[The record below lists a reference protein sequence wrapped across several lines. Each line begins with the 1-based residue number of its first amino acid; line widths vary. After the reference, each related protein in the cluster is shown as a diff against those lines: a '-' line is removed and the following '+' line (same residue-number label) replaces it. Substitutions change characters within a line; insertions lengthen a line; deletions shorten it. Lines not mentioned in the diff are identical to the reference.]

1 MDSLSSKVQT
11 RTHDHV
17 SNVTSASHAHDM
29 DSYANKLAEG
39 SKKGIKFRLM
49 EDAAKMDNG
58 ESSSSQQGRDKDY
71 DGDSDVEVIYDEM
84 EQSLKDNIGV
94 VNEKRHELE
103 ELQEQIDKNPF
114 DESLREMEA
123 RCMRDFETA
132 ALDEEHFM
140 KQKSKIEWLSAGD
153 ANSAYFHRALKSKIN
168 KGRINSIVDSGGI
181 FLQHD
186 EVPDAFVNH
195 YKVFLG
201 SESSSVIVNRLNIFT
216 SRLNSDTAD
225 ATVPVLVEYRRDTYV
240 WKDRQGNES
249 MFSSSLIWNT
259 IRDTQQLVEWE
270 KMVWFPYC
278 IPRHAFHMWLVFLGK
293 LNTQDRMKRWDM
305 NMMCC
310 VFCYKGLDS
319 HEHLFF
325 DCDYSREVWYLI
337 RPMINMQNVEGSWE
351 DIRHRIHSQLKL
363 KSARSIIERL
373 VIGAAS
379 YYVWQE
385 RNARLFQN
393 EVRSANQLS
402 KVIIKTVHFRLQTIR
417 FKGTRGNK
425 QVLDRWN
432 IKADMQMED

>member
-1 MDSLSSKVQT
+1 MDSLSSKVKDIDGPVLKSCLKKGLDDGLKHAKHQEQKVQT
-11 RTHDHV
+11 GTHDHV
-17 SNVTSASHAHDM
+17 STVTYASHARDM

-49 EDAAKMDNG
+49 DDVAKMDNG
-58 ESSSSQQGRDKDY
+58 ESSSSQQGREKDY

-94 VNEKRHELE
+94 VNEKRHDLE

-132 ALDEEHFM
+132 ALDEEQFM

-153 ANSAYFHRALKSKIN
+153 SNSAYFHRALKSKIN

-216 SRLNSDTAD
+216 SHLNSDTAD
-225 ATVPVLVEYRRDTYV
+225 V
-240 WKDRQGNES
+240 
-249 MFSSSLIWNT
+249 M
-259 IRDTQQLVEWE
+259 
-270 KMVWFPYC
+270 
-278 IPRHAFHMWLVFLGK
+278 
-293 LNTQDRMKRWDM
+293 
-305 NMMCC
+305 
-310 VFCYKGLDS
+310 
-319 HEHLFF
+319 
-325 DCDYSREVWYLI
+325 
-337 RPMINMQNVEGSWE
+337 NVEGSWE
-351 DIRHRIHSQLKL
+351 DIRHQIHSQLKL

-432 IKADMQMED
+432 IKADMQMEDKDNG